1 MDRRNANTIALSA
14 DFTIDIYKKL
24 LHELV
29 SQQYLFQ
36 TFSDYLKNPEERVVI
51 LRHDVDLMPGN
62 SLRFA
67 RIQADLGI
75 KGSYYFRAVKE
86 SWDEDIIKE
95 IAALGHE
102 VGYHYESLTTVSRR
116 GLKPNNGL
124 MESGIEDFLTN
135 LSRLR
140 GLVQVETICMHGSPA
155 SKYDSKDLWRHYN
168 YTDYEIIGE
177 PYFDV
182 DFKNVLYLTD
192 TGRRWDGHKVS
203 VRDKIDEEQ
212 MVWEGRGMLFKSTTD
227 IILALQENMMPEQ
240 IMITFHPQRW
250 NDKNWFWY
258 KELIMQNIKNPIK
271 KLLIELR
278 KQGIIK

>member
-1 MDRRNANTIALSA
+1 
-14 DFTIDIYKKL
+14 
-24 LHELV
+24 LV

-36 TFSDYLKNPEERVVI
+36 RFSDYLKNPEERVVI

-75 KGSYYFRAVKE
+75 KGTYYFRAVKE

-102 VGYHYESLTTVSRR
+102 VGYHYESLTTVSKR

-135 LSRLR
+135 LNRLR

-182 DFKNVLYLTD
+182 DFKEVLYLTD

-227 IILALQENMMPEQ
+227 ILLALQENMMPDQ